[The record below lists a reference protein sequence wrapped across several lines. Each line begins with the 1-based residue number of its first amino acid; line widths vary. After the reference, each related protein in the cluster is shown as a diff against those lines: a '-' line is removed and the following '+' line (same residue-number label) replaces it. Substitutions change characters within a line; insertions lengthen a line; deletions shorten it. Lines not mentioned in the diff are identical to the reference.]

1 MEVRYDMKANRTK
14 GKILDTSIKLF
25 NEKKASNVS
34 TVQIS
39 AAMKISPGNLYYYYA
54 NKEEVIR
61 CIWQERMLKE
71 IDQLII
77 QYEQVDSAG
86 SLLDFFKDA
95 ITHCI
100 KYKFFYTEMPTLFVN
115 DSSLIDIYGEVE
127 KRIRNASV
135 NMYKSLAEE
144 GKAAGL
150 KDEILDMVAYNGMAM
165 LIGVVSYCD
174 VMSLKGFDINDSA
187 RVAWE
192 RMACYMKPF
201 FTEEGQRELD
211 EALKARGVEV

>member
-1 MEVRYDMKANRTK
+1 MKSNRTK

-61 CIWQERMLKE
+61 CIWKERMLKE
-71 IDQLII
+71 IEDLII
-77 QYEQVDSAG
+77 QYEKVESAG
-86 SLLDFFKDA
+86 GLLDFFKGA
-95 ITHCI
+95 ILHCL

-115 DSSLIDIYGEVE
+115 DNSLIDIYGRVE
-127 KRIRNASV
+127 KRIRSASIS
-135 NMYKSLAEE
+135 MYRSLTEK
-144 GKAAGL
+144 GKAISL
-150 KDEILDMVAYNGMAM
+150 EREILETVACNGMSL

-174 VMSLKGFDINDSA
+174 VMSVKGFDINDASKI
-187 RVAWE
+187 VWE
-192 RMACYMKPF
+192 RMTCYMRPF
-201 FTEEGQRELD
+201 FTETMQSEVNNEL
-211 EALKARGVEV
+211 ALRGVEV